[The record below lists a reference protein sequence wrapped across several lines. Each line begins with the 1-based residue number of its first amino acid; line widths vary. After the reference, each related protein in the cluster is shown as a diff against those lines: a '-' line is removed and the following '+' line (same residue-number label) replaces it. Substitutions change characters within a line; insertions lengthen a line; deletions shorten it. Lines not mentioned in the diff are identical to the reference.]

1 MMKQKIVSQVLFC
14 LLFGLLGFLG
24 NWFRLELFFNV
35 DYLAGSLFV
44 MLAILMTGGVCGV
57 VAGFIAATCS
67 YFLWH
72 HPWAIVIMTGEALF
86 VAWVYTKRRGNIVIY
101 DAIYW
106 LIIGMPLIYLF
117 YHQVMA
123 IPFQSTLLI
132 MFKQSING
140 ILNSLIALTLYIVI
154 KQWVVSQEE
163 RIPYSQL
170 IFATIATLVLI
181 PAMALLIIGMRIY
194 LAEEKEALTAK
205 LSYTAEEAQTYLAGW
220 VREHHLTVQTMAAL
234 VGDPATSKVSD
245 MQYYVDTLKAATP
258 AFSRMGI
265 MNKDSIT
272 VAYAPLVVDG
282 KSALGVNFSDRPYI
296 SLMQEKKQPYIPD
309 VVLGKL
315 GDPAPIAVLL
325 APIVVGEK
333 YRGYAAGVID
343 IKEFLTVFAHIR
355 QRSNSNISLVDG
367 NWRVIASSIDGLG
380 IMSPLARPY
389 NSNRTIP
396 VNETFHWIPEPKP
409 GTSIMQRWED
419 SLLVKAVPLS
429 PDYSWKVI
437 VEEPILPVVRRISR
451 FSIYGLGLLGVLD
464 PVNGGRP
471 ASLQQRHRLHRGNAP
486 GY

>member
-163 RIPYSQL
+163 RIPYSRL

-194 LAEEKEALTAK
+194 QAEEKEALTAK
-205 LSYTAEEAQTYLAGW
+205 LSYTAEEARLPGRAGS
-220 VREHHLTVQTMAAL
+220 
-234 VGDPATSKVSD
+234 G
-245 MQYYVDTLKAATP
+245 
-258 AFSRMGI
+258 
-265 MNKDSIT
+265 SI
-272 VAYAPLVVDG
+272 
-282 KSALGVNFSDRPYI
+282 I
-296 SLMQEKKQPYIPD
+296 
-309 VVLGKL
+309 
-315 GDPAPIAVLL
+315 
-325 APIVVGEK
+325 
-333 YRGYAAGVID
+333 
-343 IKEFLTVFAHIR
+343 
-355 QRSNSNISLVDG
+355 
-367 NWRVIASSIDGLG
+367 
-380 IMSPLARPY
+380 
-389 NSNRTIP
+389 
-396 VNETFHWIPEPKP
+396 
-409 GTSIMQRWED
+409 
-419 SLLVKAVPLS
+419 
-429 PDYSWKVI
+429 
-437 VEEPILPVVRRISR
+437 
-451 FSIYGLGLLGVLD
+451 
-464 PVNGGRP
+464 
-471 ASLQQRHRLHRGNAP
+471 
-486 GY
+486 